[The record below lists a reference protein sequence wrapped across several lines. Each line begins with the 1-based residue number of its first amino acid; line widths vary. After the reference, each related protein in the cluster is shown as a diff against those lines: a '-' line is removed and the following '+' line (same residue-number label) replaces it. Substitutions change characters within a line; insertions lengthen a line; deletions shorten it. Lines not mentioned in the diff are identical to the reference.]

1 MARRRCSWNPFDNKA
16 VIRSWRTPH
25 RTPRSGVTAEQYL
38 RRVQGE
44 GGGTRLLDVAQ
55 IRADLD
61 GCRSEARLVSPVRL
75 GLLDNSLKIGAL
87 RSGVTGLKLP
97 RLPISLYP
105 SAPQIDFEHACGR
118 APLPIDDDPER
129 VEQRRSPG
137 SNRGGFLGAGHR
149 RCHRLVR
156 DGGDG
161 RHRAAGGGDVSRQAA
176 GGAPADSVSGASGDG
191 GSGVPGLPDAV
202 RRRRAAAAAGDVSG
216 LRGGRPC
223 PLGHQGTGR
232 TAPVAIRSAASP
244 EGEAVT
250 LRFIAAR
257 ILRDGS

>member
-1 MARRRCSWNPFDNKA
+1 M
-16 VIRSWRTPH
+16 
-25 RTPRSGVTAEQYL
+25 
-38 RRVQGE
+38 
-44 GGGTRLLDVAQ
+44 
-55 IRADLD
+55 
-61 GCRSEARLVSPVRL
+61 RL

-161 RHRAAGGGDVSRQAA
+161 RHRAAG
-176 GGAPADSVSGASGDG
+176 
-191 GSGVPGLPDAV
+191 AV
-202 RRRRAAAAAGDVSG
+202 E
-216 LRGGRPC
+216 
-223 PLGHQGTGR
+223 T
-232 TAPVAIRSAASP
+232 
-244 EGEAVT
+244 
-250 LRFIAAR
+250 
-257 ILRDGS
+257 